1 MKKDPARSRTARLPL
16 TVILHVYNMEKDVD
30 GLYRQIQDA
39 VMERRHELVFVDDG
53 SQDGSYDRLSAIARK
68 NPAVRLV
75 RMRTRFGESAALD
88 AALEHSTGNRIIF
101 ISGRVRP
108 DVSRLPRLLAALDSG
123 QDFVIGW
130 RHPRRDSR
138 INRLISRIFNS
149 MVSRMSK
156 IRLHDINS
164 GIFATRRQVLEKLT
178 FYGDLFD
185 FLPVLAAQ
193 QGYRVTEEKIGQLE
207 GEFRISRYP
216 GEYLQRLLDMITVF
230 FLSRYAKKP
239 IHFMGFLGT
248 LFFLVGFAI
257 EGYLLIY
264 RVFQMGPIA
273 GRPLLILGALL
284 LVIGIQMISIGL
296 IGEMIIFT
304 HAGEIEEYNIEEVI
318 NGSAGTRDPRGAGPG

>member
-1 MKKDPARSRTARLPL
+1 MKRIPAPSRSKKLPL
-16 TVILHVYNMEKDVD
+16 TVIIHVYNLEGEVD
-30 GLYRQIQDA
+30 ALYRQVQDA
-39 VMERRHELVFVDDG
+39 VFERSHELVFIDDG
-53 SQDGSYDRLSAIARK
+53 SLDGTFDRLLKIAKK

-75 RMRTRFGESAALD
+75 RMKTRFGESAALEAGMD
-88 AALEHSTGNRIIF
+88 HSAGDRILF

-108 DVSRLPRLLAALDSG
+108 DVSRLPRLLAALDKG
-123 QDFVIGW
+123 HDFIIGW

-138 INRLISRIFNS
+138 LNRMISWIFNR

-164 GIFATRRQVLEKLT
+164 GIFVTRRDVLRKLS

-193 QGYRVTEEKIGQLE
+193 QGYRVAEERIGQLE

-216 GEYLQRLLDMITVF
+216 GEYLQRLLDMVTVF
-230 FLSRYAKKP
+230 FLTRYAKKP

-248 LFFLVGFAI
+248 LFFLAGFAI
-257 EGYLLIY
+257 ELYLLIY
-264 RVFQMGPIA
+264 RILQMGPIA

-318 NGSAGTRDPRGAGPG
+318 NG

>member
-1 MKKDPARSRTARLPL
+1 MKRDLAQSRATRLPL
-16 TVILHVYNMEKDVD
+16 TIILHIYNLERDID
-30 GLYRQIQDA
+30 SLYRQIQDA
-39 VMERRHELVFVDDG
+39 VLERKHELVFVDDG
-53 SQDGSYDRLSAIARK
+53 SQDGSFSRLSTIARK
-68 NPAVRLV
+68 NPAVRLI
-75 RMRTRFGESAALD
+75 RMKTRFGESAALEAGLD
-88 AALEHSTGNRIIF
+88 YSTGDRIIF

-123 QDFVIGW
+123 QEFVIGW
-130 RHPRRDSR
+130 RHPRKDSR
-138 INRLISRIFNS
+138 INRLISWIFNS
-149 MVSRMSK
+149 MVSRISK
-156 IRLHDINS
+156 MRLHDINS
-164 GIFATRRQVLEKLT
+164 GIFATRRQVLQKLS

-193 QGYRVTEEKIGQLE
+193 QGYRVAEEKIGQLE
-207 GEFRISRYP
+207 GEFRMSRYP
-216 GEYLQRLLDMITVF
+216 GEYLQRLLDIITVF

-248 LFFLVGFAI
+248 LFFLAGFVI
-257 EGYLLIY
+257 ETYLLIY
-264 RVFQMGPIA
+264 RVFRMGPIA

-318 NGSAGTRDPRGAGPG
+318 NESAGG